1 MGRPSVQRY
10 KELRPAQLRAFCACV
25 RYKTFSAAA
34 RALGISQPALWH
46 QVRALE
52 RQFGATLLL
61 RQGRNWEL
69 SEDGGLLYEIAGSIV
84 ASMDSL
90 LQVFTERQ
98 REMPRTLVVAGA
110 PTVILEELVRP
121 VSAFSQR
128 HPQDHIALLP
138 CLVDQM
144 IDLVMTGEADVG
156 IELLGNLP
164 ARQVHFT
171 TEPFCQRPWALV
183 VPKRHPLARKNR
195 LTPADVVQY
204 PFILDGKEFHW
215 RKQVDEMLQR
225 AGLLD
230 KLRVAL
236 EIRSTLAARRY
247 VSKGLGIT
255 VVPMPRDHVPFRDE
269 CIRLLKGWFPPEQV
283 VAVWRRGA
291 TPLPHA
297 RLFID
302 FARQLLAEP

>member
-10 KELRPAQLRAFCACV
+10 KELRPAQLRSFCACV
-25 RYKTFSAAA
+25 RFKTFSAAA
-34 RALGISQPALWH
+34 RELGISQPALWH

-61 RQGRNWEL
+61 RQGRHWEL
-69 SEDGGLLYEIAGSIV
+69 SEDGSLLYELAGSIV

-90 LQVFTERQ
+90 QQVFTERQ

-110 PTVILEELVRP
+110 PTVILEELARP
-121 VSAFSQR
+121 VSDFSQR
-128 HPQDHIALLP
+128 HPQDHIALMP
-138 CLVDQM
+138 CLVAQM

-164 ARQVHFT
+164 TRQVQFS
-171 TEPFCQRPWALV
+171 TEPFCQRQWALV
-183 VPKRHPLARKNR
+183 SSKHHPLARKRR
-195 LTPADVVQY
+195 LTPADVVRY

-215 RKQVDEMLQR
+215 RKRVDEMLQQ

-230 KLRVAL
+230 QLHVAL

-247 VSKGLGIT
+247 VSQGMGIT
-255 VVPMPRDHVPFRDE
+255 IVPMPHDHVPFRDE
-269 CIRLLKGWFPPEQV
+269 CIRPLKGWFPPEQV
-283 VAVWRRGA
+283 VVVWRRGA
-291 TPLPHA
+291 TPRPHA
-297 RLFID
+297 RIFID
-302 FARQLLAEP
+302 FARQLLAEA